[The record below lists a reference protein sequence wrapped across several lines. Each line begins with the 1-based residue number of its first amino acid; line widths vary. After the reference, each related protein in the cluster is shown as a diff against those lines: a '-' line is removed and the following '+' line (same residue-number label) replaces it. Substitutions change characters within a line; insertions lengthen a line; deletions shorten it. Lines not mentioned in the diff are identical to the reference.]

1 MIDDEGNMEDIR
13 VEKLRKLLGRKP
25 VEVDYQYCLEGL
37 RLTIEDYKR
46 REEEFN
52 KSKERV
58 LESLRKTDWVEYK
71 PYRWP
76 ELHFFVSPQVLTIDD
91 YLSIL
96 GVLEPYRSLSLEYS
110 YFYYLESVYPELVI
124 RIP

>member
-1 MIDDEGNMEDIR
+1 VIDDERNMEDIR
-13 VEKLRKLLGRKP
+13 VEELRKLLGRKP

-37 RLTIEDYKR
+37 RVTIEDYKR

-71 PYRWP
+71 PYRWAD
-76 ELHFFVSPQVLTIDD
+76 LHFFVSPQVLTMDD

-96 GVLEPYRSLSLEYS
+96 GVLEPYRSLALEYS